1 MMRRNNNEV
10 LKLYPNVIPVK
21 GYNRSLLI
29 DLQKGKPYFVPND
42 LVDYLEQN
50 SGRHVEEYETFIIE
64 NELGIRIHPELA
76 DCLSPLS
83 IHYHPDSKINNAIL
97 ELEADSGWDIRSVL
111 SQLDELG
118 TRFLEVRFLDD
129 VSLRKYFS
137 IIRECIHGT
146 TIESVQILVPFSEH
160 LKTFL
165 DSELAERFLRLS
177 TMVIYNAT
185 EGFELATNAYNLV
198 FTRQKSVSQ
207 EYCGNISLESFT
219 VNTRAYVRNRN
230 YNSCLAHKISIDKDG
245 FIRNCPSSESTYGH
259 ADSTVLQEV
268 VSRKEF
274 QGKWELTKD
283 KLQVCS
289 VCEFRWICNDC
300 RAFTMNDLENGKP
313 SKCTYNPFISLWAD
327 EENYLSE
334 EACGVSFHDDEV
346 RIDKEKLNQINERVW
361 G

>member
-1 MMRRNNNEV
+1 MMFKNKEV

-42 LVDYLEQN
+42 LVDYLEQR
-50 SGRHVEEYETFIIE
+50 SGKEIEEYETFIIE
-64 NELGIRIHPELA
+64 NELGIRIHQELA

-83 IHYHPDSKINNAIL
+83 VNYYPDSTINNAIL
-97 ELEADSGWDIRSVL
+97 ELDAGSGWNIQSVL

-129 VSLRKYFS
+129 ASLLKNLS
-137 IIRECIHGT
+137 IIRECVDGT

-160 LKTFL
+160 LKGFL
-165 DSELAERFLRLS
+165 DSELRERFLRLS
-177 TMVIYNAT
+177 TIVVYNASN
-185 EGFELATNAYNLV
+185 GFELTTNAYNLL
-198 FTRQKSVSQ
+198 FTKQKSVSH
-207 EYCGNISLESFT
+207 EHCGNISMESFT
-219 VNTRAYVRNRN
+219 VNTQAYVRNRN

-245 FIRNCPSSESTYGH
+245 FIRNCPSSEPTFGH
-259 ADSTVLQEV
+259 TDSTMLQKI
-268 VSRKEF
+268 VSGKEF

-283 KLQVCS
+283 QLQVCS

-300 RAFTMNDLENGKP
+300 RAFTMNDREKGKP

-334 EACGVSFHDDEV
+334 EACGISFHDNGI
-346 RIDKEKLNQINERVW
+346 RIDEEKLNQINELVW